1 MNKYVLLLVISCIW
15 GSQFFFIALVIDNVG
30 VITLSAIKACIG
42 GICLLFIG
50 FFLSKEERRVNRSY
64 YKWYI
69 IIAVFEVVLPF
80 VFIAQGQKTVP
91 SSVASMLIGMVP
103 VFTIL
108 FLITFY
114 KRKST
119 MPEITS
125 ILFGFAGI
133 VFLSWPTQGFHDLFT
148 SIQGNILLILA
159 AMSFGLSLIIMEKLN
174 EGSSVIHMRNILLI
188 ASAFLIPMSLLFEQS
203 FKLDLERSQSIYL
216 AILGIFHAGVV
227 YALFNRLIRQ
237 EGALFTSFSNYI
249 VPVIGMILGFFFLH
263 EALSIHQMIGMGII
277 MMSLVFSDKKIITK
291 LIRK

>member
-1 MNKYVLLLVISCIW
+1 MNKYVLLLLISCIW
-15 GSQFFFIALVIDNVG
+15 GSQFFFIALVIDDVG

-50 FFLSKEERRVNRSY
+50 FFLSKEERRVNKSY

-80 VFIAQGQKTVP
+80 AFIAQGQKTVP
-91 SSVASMLIGMVP
+91 SSVAAMIGMVP

-108 FLITFY
+108 FLIAFF

-133 VFLSWPTQGFHDLFT
+133 VFLSWPTHGFQDLFN

-159 AMSFGLSLIIMEKLN
+159 AMSFGLSLIILEKLN
-174 EGSSVIHMRNILLI
+174 EGSSVIHMRNVLLI
-188 ASAFLIPMSLLFEQS
+188 ASAMLIPMSLVFEQS
-203 FKLDLERSQSIYL
+203 FELDLERSQTIYL
-216 AILGIFHAGVV
+216 VILGIFHAGVV

-263 EALSIHQMIGMGII
+263 EELSIQQLIGMGVI
-277 MMSLVFSDKKIITK
+277 MMSLVLSDEKIITM

>member
-91 SSVASMLIGMVP
+91 SSIASMLIGMVP

-174 EGSSVIHMRNILLI
+174 EGSSVIHMRNVLLI

>member
-91 SSVASMLIGMVP
+91 SSIASMLIGMVP

-114 KRKST
+114 KSKST

-174 EGSSVIHMRNILLI
+174 EGSSVIHMRNVLLI

>member
-80 VFIAQGQKTVP
+80 VFIAQGQKTV
-91 SSVASMLIGMVP
+91 SSSIASMLIGMVP

-133 VFLSWPTQGFHDLFT
+133 VCLSWPTQGFHDLFT

>member
-1 MNKYVLLLVISCIW
+1 MNKYLLLLVISCIW

-91 SSVASMLIGMVP
+91 SSIASMLIGMVP

-174 EGSSVIHMRNILLI
+174 EGSSVIHMRNVLLI

-227 YALFNRLIRQ
+227 YALFNRLIRK

-263 EALSIHQMIGMGII
+263 DALSIHQMIGMGII

>member
-1 MNKYVLLLVISCIW
+1 MNKYVLLLLISCIW
-15 GSQFFFIALVIDNVG
+15 GSQFFFIALVIDDVG

-42 GICLLFIG
+42 GICLFFIG
-50 FFLSKEERRVNRSY
+50 FFLSKEERRVNKSY

-80 VFIAQGQKTVP
+80 AFIAQGQKTVP
-91 SSVASMLIGMVP
+91 SSVAAMLIGMVP

-108 FLITFY
+108 FLIVFF

-133 VFLSWPTQGFHDLFT
+133 VFLSWPTHGFQDLFN

-159 AMSFGLSLIIMEKLN
+159 AMSFGLSLIILEKLN
-174 EGSSVIHMRNILLI
+174 EGSSVIHMRNVLLI
-188 ASAFLIPMSLLFEQS
+188 ASAMLIPMSLVFEQS
-203 FKLDLERSQSIYL
+203 FELDLERSQSIYL
-216 AILGIFHAGVV
+216 VILGIFHAGVV

-237 EGALFTSFSNYI
+237 EGALFTSFSNYL

-263 EALSIHQMIGMGII
+263 EALSIQQLIGMGVI
-277 MMSLVFSDKKIITK
+277 MISLVLSDEKIITM

>member
-1 MNKYVLLLVISCIW
+1 MNKYVLLLLISGIW
-15 GSQFFFIALVIDNVG
+15 GSQFFFIALVIDDVG

-42 GICLLFIG
+42 GICLFFIG
-50 FFLSKEERRVNRSY
+50 FFLSKEERRVKRSY

-80 VFIAQGQKTVP
+80 TFIAQGQKTVP
-91 SSVASMLIGMVP
+91 SSIAAMLIGMVP

-108 FLITFY
+108 FLIAFF

-119 MPEITS
+119 RGEITS

-133 VFLSWPTQGFHDLFT
+133 VFLSWPTQGFQDFFN
-148 SIQGNILLILA
+148 SIQGSFLLILA

-174 EGSSVIHMRNILLI
+174 EGSSVIHMRNVLLI

-203 FKLDLERSQSIYL
+203 FKLDIERSQSIYL

-237 EGALFTSFSNYI
+237 EGALFTSLSNYI
-249 VPVIGMILGFFFLH
+249 VPVIGMILGFYFLH
-263 EALSIHQMIGMGII
+263 EALSINQLIGMGII
-277 MMSLVFSDKKIITK
+277 MMSLVFLDKKLMKK

>member
-174 EGSSVIHMRNILLI
+174 EGSSVIHMRNVLLI
-188 ASAFLIPMSLLFEQS
+188 ASAFLIPMSFLFEQS

>member
-1 MNKYVLLLVISCIW
+1 MNKYVLLLLISCIW

-50 FFLSKEERRVNRSY
+50 LFLSKEERRVNRSY

-80 VFIAQGQKTVP
+80 AFIAQGQKTVP
-91 SSVASMLIGMVP
+91 SSIAAMLIGMVP
-103 VFTIL
+103 IFTIL
-108 FLITFY
+108 FLIAFF

-133 VFLSWPTQGFHDLFT
+133 VFLSWPTQGFQDLLN

-159 AMSFGLSLIIMEKLN
+159 AMSFGFSLIIMEKLN
-174 EGSSVIHMRNILLI
+174 EGSSVIHMRNVLLI
-188 ASAFLIPMSLLFEQS
+188 ASAALIPMSLLIEQP
-203 FKLDLERSQSIYL
+203 FKMDIERSQSIYL

-237 EGALFTSFSNYI
+237 EGALFSSFSNYI

-263 EALSIHQMIGMGII
+263 EELSIHQLIGMGII
-277 MMSLVFSDKKIITK
+277 MMSLVFLDEKIITK

>member
-1 MNKYVLLLVISCIW
+1 MNKYVLLLLISGIW
-15 GSQFFFIALVIDNVG
+15 GSQFFFIALVIDDVG

-42 GICLLFIG
+42 GICLFFIG

-80 VFIAQGQKTVP
+80 AFIAQGQKTVP
-91 SSVASMLIGMVP
+91 SSIAAMLIGMVP

-108 FLITFY
+108 FLIAFF

-119 MPEITS
+119 RGEITS

-133 VFLSWPTQGFHDLFT
+133 AFLSWPTQGFQDFFN
-148 SIQGNILLILA
+148 SIQGSILLILA

-174 EGSSVIHMRNILLI
+174 EGSSVIHMRNVLLI
-188 ASAFLIPMSLLFEQS
+188 ASALLIPMSLLFEQS
-203 FKLDLERSQSIYL
+203 FKLDIARSQSIYL

-237 EGALFTSFSNYI
+237 EGALFTSYSNYI

-263 EALSIHQMIGMGII
+263 EALSIHQLIGMAII
-277 MMSLVFSDKKIITK
+277 MMSLVFLDEKIIIK

>member
-1 MNKYVLLLVISCIW
+1 MNKYLLLLVISCIW

-91 SSVASMLIGMVP
+91 SSIASMLIGMVP

-174 EGSSVIHMRNILLI
+174 EGSSVIHMRNVLLI